1 MEEGKITEEKDVKFD
16 FTLDE
21 YNYFCEKCLFT
32 PELKEVLDYRIKG
45 MSIVAIA
52 MEMNLSESTIKR
64 YIKKI
69 KIKILRVI
77 K

>member
-32 PELKEVLDYRIKG
+32 KEQKEILDKRVEG
-45 MSIVAIA
+45 MSIIAISID
-52 MEMNLSESTIKR
+52 MNLSESTIKR
-64 YIKKI
+64 NIKKI
-69 KIKILRVI
+69 KRKILKVI
-77 K
+77 

>member
-1 MEEGKITEEKDVKFD
+1 MVEKEIVTEKDVKFD

-21 YNYFCEKCLFT
+21 YNYFCEKCLFES
-32 PELKEVLDYRIKG
+32 ELKEVLDYKVKG
-45 MSIVAIA
+45 WTIVAIA
-52 MEMNLSESTIKR
+52 MEMNLSESTVKR

-69 KIKILRVI
+69 RKKILRVI